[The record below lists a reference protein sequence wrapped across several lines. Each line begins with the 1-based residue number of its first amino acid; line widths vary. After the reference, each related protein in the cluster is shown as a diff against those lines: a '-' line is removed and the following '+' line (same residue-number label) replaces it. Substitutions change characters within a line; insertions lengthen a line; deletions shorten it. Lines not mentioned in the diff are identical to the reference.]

1 MLMAA
6 DHDNRYQ
13 SGAGYQ
19 KVGFGSI
26 NSSYLLVASLN
37 HSLTIDI
44 LLANAPQLALS
55 FIYVIYNGLL
65 TSMVQSAEYLR
76 FSTHSKTLRVS
87 APVGGQR
94 STFWLN
100 IPYRYAIPLMIA
112 TSVLHW
118 LISQSIFVAR
128 TFVWDYNY
136 TIDKA
141 YSISGT
147 GWSNFALLF
156 ALILGCLMV
165 FTLLFLGRVGHYPTN
180 MPLAG
185 SNSAAISAACHRR
198 EDEAGDIVQR
208 PLRYG
213 ALPCG
218 DAEGRRRVG
227 FSAEDVEPLV
237 SGEIYV

>member
-1 MLMAA
+1 MAK
-6 DHDNRYQ
+6 DYDKRHF
-13 SGAGYQ
+13 SGAIYQ
-19 KVGFGSI
+19 NVGFGSI

-37 HSLTIDI
+37 QSLTVDI

-55 FIYVIYNGLL
+55 FIHVIYNGLL

-118 LISQSIFVAR
+118 LIAQSIFVAR
-128 TFVWDYNY
+128 TYVWDFNY

-141 YSISGT
+141 YVTSGT
-147 GWSNFALLF
+147 GWSNFAVLF
-156 ALILGCLMV
+156 ALILGVLMF
-165 FTLLFLGRVGHYPTN
+165 FTLVFLGRLRHYPTN
-180 MPLAG
+180 MPLAE

-208 PLRYG
+208 PLKYG
-213 ALPCG
+213 VLPCT
-218 DAEGRRRVG
+218 DSEGRRRVG
-227 FSAEDVEPLV
+227 FSAEDVGPLV